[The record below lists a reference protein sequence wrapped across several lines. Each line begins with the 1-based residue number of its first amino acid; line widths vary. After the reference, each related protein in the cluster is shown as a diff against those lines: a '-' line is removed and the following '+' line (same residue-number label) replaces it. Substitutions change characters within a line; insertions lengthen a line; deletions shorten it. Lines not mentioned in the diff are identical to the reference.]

1 MRGIDDKVSEKCIKL
16 DALPYG
22 FFFNYIDYFHYA
34 FFFDYIPRHHVVLSL
49 KDQWYVI
56 TVSNL

>member
-16 DALPYG
+16 NALPYG

-34 FFFDYIPRHHVVLSL
+34 FFFDYIDDS
-49 KDQWYVI
+49 W
-56 TVSNL
+56 

>member
-34 FFFDYIPRHHVVLSL
+34 FFFDYIDDS
-49 KDQWYVI
+49 WYVI